1 MLVLMKNIVRFLA
14 RTLLPHSYLT
24 FARTLKSIILNSSK
38 AEQGF
43 QWGQNFSVS
52 DGYSNIP
59 SRIHVESGSDSSN
72 ALEAY
77 FDSHTE
83 GLGILKWKHYFDIY
97 DRHFSKFIGK
107 KIHLLEV
114 GVASGGS
121 LHMWKNYF
129 GSNCQ
134 IYGVD
139 VEEACKSYED
149 DSIKIFIGDQADRN
163 FWKQFKSEV
172 PPLDIIIDDGGHEP
186 QQQIA
191 TLEELLPHLRPG
203 GVYLCEDIHGVFNHF
218 HTYITGLTHNLHALK
233 EFGYK
238 PIKSGNGLASFSS
251 YFQDAIQSFHLY
263 PFVVVIERS
272 QSPIQ
277 EFVAPLQGSKWL
289 VLAK

>member
-1 MLVLMKNIVRFLA
+1 MKSIIRYLA
-14 RTLLPHSYLT
+14 KTLLPHSYQT
-24 FARTLKSIILNSSK
+24 YIKTLKSIVSSSLVV
-38 AEQGF
+38 EQGYR
-43 QWGQNFSVS
+43 WGQNF
-52 DGYSNIP
+52 
-59 SRIHVESGSDSSN
+59 RIVNDSSTTDSYLKAAADNISAN

-83 GLGILKWKHYFDIY
+83 GLGILKWKHYFKLY
-97 DRHFSKFIGK
+97 HRHLSKFIGREVH
-107 KIHLLEV
+107 ILEV

-121 LHMWKNYF
+121 LEMWRNYF

-139 VEEACKSYED
+139 IEEACKAYEN
-149 DSIKIFIGDQADRN
+149 DSIKIFIGDQTDRN
-163 FWKQFKSEV
+163 FWKRFKSEV
-172 PPLDIIIDDGGHEP
+172 PTLDIVIDDGGHEP
-186 QQQIA
+186 EQQIA

-203 GVYLCEDIHGVFNHF
+203 GVYICEDIHGTLNQF
-218 HTYITGLTHNLHALK
+218 HTYISGLTHNLNALQ

-238 PIKSGNGLASFSS
+238 PIKSGSGLASFST

-272 QSPIQ
+272 ETPVS

-289 VLAK
+289 VLTK

>member
-1 MLVLMKNIVRFLA
+1 MKNIVRNLA
-14 RTLLPHSYLT
+14 KALIPRSYQ
-24 FARTLKSIILNSSK
+24 ASIKTLKSIILSSST

-43 QWGQNFSVS
+43 RWGENFSVS
-52 DGYSNIP
+52 GESNTVTNNWLLH
-59 SRIHVESGSDSSN
+59 SENNSSN
-72 ALEAY
+72 TLEAY

-83 GLGILKWKHYFDIY
+83 GLGILKWQHYFNIY
-97 DRHFSKFIGK
+97 QRHFSKFIGQEVH
-107 KIHLLEV
+107 ILEV

-121 LHMWKNYF
+121 LEMWKNYF

-139 VEEACKSYED
+139 IEEKCKAYEN
-149 DSIKIFIGDQADRN
+149 DSIKIFIGDQTDRS
-163 FWKQFKSEV
+163 FWKRFKSEV
-172 PPLDIIIDDGGHEP
+172 PTLDIVIDDGGHEP

-203 GVYLCEDIHGVFNHF
+203 GVYLCEDIHGTFNHF
-218 HTYITGLTHNLHALK
+218 HTYITGMSHNLNALQ

-238 PIKSGNGLASFSS
+238 PIKSGSGLASFST

-272 QSPIQ
+272 ETPVS
-277 EFVAPLQGSKWL
+277 EFVAPLQGSQWL
-289 VLAK
+289 VLTK